1 METPSPTL
9 IAFTGKAQSGKT
21 TAAKF
26 LLHEGYERM
35 SFADPI
41 KQMIRCLTTVT
52 DKHAAP
58 PAFGGRT
65 VRELYQT
72 LGTDWGRN
80 MIHPNIWVQL
90 GAERLRSL
98 LGDVEEGAIQGIVI
112 DDLRFDNEAQLI
124 RAFGG
129 IVVQVHRPGV
139 HAMAHESEAG
149 ISPHLVDIDLDND
162 GGYEALEDA
171 VFSLCGLARRS

>member
-72 LGTDWGRN
+72 LGKIGR
-80 MIHPNIWVQL
+80 
-90 GAERLRSL
+90 
-98 LGDVEEGAIQGIVI
+98 
-112 DDLRFDNEAQLI
+112 
-124 RAFGG
+124 
-129 IVVQVHRPGV
+129 
-139 HAMAHESEAG
+139 AH
-149 ISPHLVDIDLDND
+149 V
-162 GGYEALEDA
+162 
-171 VFSLCGLARRS
+171 